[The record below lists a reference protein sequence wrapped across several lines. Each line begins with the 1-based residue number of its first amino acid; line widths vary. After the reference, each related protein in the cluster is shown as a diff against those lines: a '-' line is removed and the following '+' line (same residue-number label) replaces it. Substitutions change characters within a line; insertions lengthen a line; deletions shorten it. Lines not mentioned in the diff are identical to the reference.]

1 MTTAPTN
8 LFMRN
13 DTFFGVC
20 EAIGQDFGF
29 NANWLR
35 VAFAVPLLVNP
46 AITFGAYALLGLIVA
61 LSRFFAPRPAAP
73 AMAETPAAALP
84 APANS
89 DVRVPALAEAA

>member
-1 MTTAPTN
+1 MTSPRSN
-8 LFMRN
+8 LFTRN

-29 NANWLR
+29 NPNWLR

-46 AITFGAYALLGLIVA
+46 AITFGAYLLLGVIVA
-61 LSRFFAPRPAAP
+61 LSRYVAPRPAAP
-73 AMAETPAAALP
+73 VTVTEPASLP

-89 DVRVPALAEAA
+89 DAPAPVLAEAA